1 MYHKNLS
8 KWPINMNKIRIL
20 IFCNKGYH
28 ERVGV
33 IGMGLE
39 EKPHSLKPSLPFS
52 SFLILFLMFTTIVLP
67 SSSMME
73 VVVCSL
79 SVWIVESLCR
89 KAGSY
94 F

>member
-1 MYHKNLS
+1 
-8 KWPINMNKIRIL
+8 MNKIRIL